1 MGGIK
6 SYKIHIKLDLMYPL
20 FVEKILIPSRINSLQ
35 IMYSKA
41 VARTSIKGLVLIRKY
56 SRNDIQIIYRIV
68 SIYCLKQSC
77 FQL

>member
-41 VARTSIKGLVLIRKY
+41 VDKLIARTSIKGLVLIRKY
-56 SRNDIQIIYRIV
+56 SLNYIQI
-68 SIYCLKQSC
+68 
-77 FQL
+77 